1 MRSAGISLCG
11 VIYMYMGQNFRVMF
25 DSEKPALLKELDA
38 EIEKVCQWA
47 SAKKKKK
54 YRLHWKKYCGIIG
67 FRGGLIFVEFMS
79 TSYPRINIL
88 YKLIN

>member
-47 SAKKKKK
+47 SAKE
-54 YRLHWKKYCGIIG
+54 RRNIDCIERSTVESLDFTVAW
-67 FRGGLIFVEFMS
+67 FSWNSWVPLIHELTFS
-79 TSYPRINIL
+79 TN
-88 YKLIN
+88 

>member
-38 EIEKVCQWA
+38 EIEKVCHWA

-67 FRGGLIFVEFMS
+67 FRVAWFSWNSWVPLIHELTSS
-79 TSYPRINIL
+79 TN
-88 YKLIN
+88 